1 MSDGSTPAARQELT
15 WLQRKTL
22 DVLRAGEPVEFSEEF
37 VDDLCADVTATVESF
52 HERLGPPDQPAD
64 TLFVSKHRLA
74 SVFGC
79 EVQHLLP
86 DDFRWNAAIA
96 GGQVAHRAIEL
107 FLNRRVDA
115 HPAALVDES
124 YAQLANSD
132 RSLGAYLDGLPES
145 ERALLR
151 STAVDKVVT
160 FQECFPPMPVA
171 TKVRTESSIR
181 WPADGPILLSG
192 KVDLLIGANLTGR
205 QSRKVLIDLKTGWA
219 APRHREDLRF
229 YALVETLR
237 SRVPPRKLASYY
249 LDAGEASHEDVT
261 EGTLR
266 ATARRTLDGINR
278 EIELRVEGAEP
289 VKRPGTSCRW
299 CPIAPECKEGTAY
312 LNARAADSTDP
323 FDPD

>member
-1 MSDGSTPAARQELT
+1 
-15 WLQRKTL
+15 
-22 DVLRAGEPVEFSEEF
+22 
-37 VDDLCADVTATVESF
+37 
-52 HERLGPPDQPAD
+52 
-64 TLFVSKHRLA
+64 
-74 SVFGC
+74 
-79 EVQHLLP
+79 
-86 DDFRWNAAIA
+86 
-96 GGQVAHRAIEL
+96 
-107 FLNRRVDA
+107 
-115 HPAALVDES
+115 
-124 YAQLANSD
+124 
-132 RSLGAYLDGLPES
+132 
-145 ERALLR
+145 
-151 STAVDKVVT
+151 
-160 FQECFPPMPVA
+160 
-171 TKVRTESSIR
+171 
-181 WPADGPILLSG
+181 
-192 KVDLLIGANLTGR
+192 
-205 QSRKVLIDLKTGWA
+205 VLIDLKTGCA